1 MEGAKAPEVA
11 VPAPRAAG
19 SADRGQRAHCAEPRK
34 SRAVCRTCAQSRR
47 NLSLVIFVGAN
58 LVFARFVRLSMD
70 TTYHY
75 RLSRLVR
82 TQSSEI
88 FLIWD
93 EDRRIGQLDL
103 HFAIESRTIH
113 ATLVLEA
120 DLPVTVEEE
129 LLAQIDDDIVSSYL
143 PSFEREDFSGH
154 SVSWRGDFQ
163 LHRLVRRAGRHGR

>member
-1 MEGAKAPEVA
+1 
-11 VPAPRAAG
+11 
-19 SADRGQRAHCAEPRK
+19 
-34 SRAVCRTCAQSRR
+34 
-47 NLSLVIFVGAN
+47 
-58 LVFARFVRLSMD
+58 MD
-70 TTYHY
+70 NTYHY

-88 FLIWD
+88 FLIWE

-120 DLPVTVEEE
+120 DLPVSIEEE

-143 PSFEREDFSGH
+143 PSFEREDFLVTVFRGEEISNYTDSSGALDDMDDEH
-154 SVSWRGDFQ
+154 FEDDDDEDDDEDERPRRG
-163 LHRLVRRAGRHGR
+163 R